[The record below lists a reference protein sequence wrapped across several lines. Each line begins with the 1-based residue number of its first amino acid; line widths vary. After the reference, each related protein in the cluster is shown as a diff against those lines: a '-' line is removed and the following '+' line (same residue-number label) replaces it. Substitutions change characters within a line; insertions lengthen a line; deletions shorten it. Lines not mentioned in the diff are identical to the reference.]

1 MKTTPAQAH
10 SILTAMSKAVDT
22 NSMLDDASEE
32 EISHFAI
39 EFILREVK
47 NLNSFSFS
55 DSTDRIIAEFEE
67 WADTE
72 QLDLIR
78 HDDPSKV
85 YKNVLTRN
93 AWKAFKHRHD
103 SMYCKNKAA
112 LHNILCAIPAHNS
125 DSGFVI
131 DRCDCDGNF
140 IGMEY
145 VDPVTIIQNIQQ
157 ILDEA
162 LNE

>member
-1 MKTTPAQAH
+1 MKTTPEQAH
-10 SILTAMSKAVDT
+10 SILTAMSEAVAANHTLEDV
-22 NSMLDDASEE
+22 SIE
-32 EISHFAI
+32 EISQFAV

-47 NLNSFSFS
+47 KLNSFSFS

-72 QLDLIR
+72 QFDLVR

-140 IGMEY
+140 IGTEY

-157 ILDEA
+157 ILDDA
-162 LNE
+162 LND